1 MKKDLIGTTEA
12 ADILGI
18 SRIAVFKRIQKGQ
31 LEAVKVGRN
40 YVIDRKKLEDIASK
54 HVPGR
59 TGSALRTK
67 PAAESVERKRPEKRV
82 KKEIS
87 EAVGKAMKEYGDA
100 IKKMGI
106 E

>member
-1 MKKDLIGTTEA
+1 MKKHLIGTTEA

-40 YVIDRKKLEDIASK
+40 YVIDRRKLEEISSKYVSGRPESAS
-54 HVPGR
+54 
-59 TGSALRTK
+59 RTK
-67 PAAESVERKRPEKRV
+67 PAAESVERKKAEKHV

-87 EAVGKAMKEYGDA
+87 EAVGKAMKQYRDA
-100 IKKMGI
+100 IKRMGI